1 MTRTQD
7 QPGRIAARRVIIWV
21 GLMMTVSLLVM
32 TFGALRAFDA
42 AIQPELDKR
51 SRLIGT
57 SIRDSVENALEM
69 GIPLGSIAGA
79 DRYLED
85 VLNEFEEVRSIA
97 LLTRSGEVISQT
109 KSAVIA
115 EKSVVSR
122 VANVG
127 AKAGPS
133 FAVPILN
140 RNTLVGEVRIEIEP
154 GYLRAR
160 LQNILLDIFVVG
172 LVAILLAFEL
182 VVAVTAGALGKP
194 LDRMFTLLRMQAR
207 GDFSHVVPESDSG
220 NLRRILRRVS
230 DRASD
235 LAERGREV
243 VILKRLPQ
251 AYFVDVRLPLF
262 VFSMA
267 TEISGA
273 FLPIYAR
280 DASNAPW
287 MSPELAATMPLIA
300 YLAAIA
306 LLSPFGGTIL
316 RIVAPRS
323 LFLICIPLTAL
334 AMAGVGLGQA
344 ALWIAVWHGAMALVY
359 AAATIACQEY
369 AIRTAPKG
377 EDAQAI
383 ASYLFVILG
392 GAFCGTALGGVLA
405 DRLGMN
411 ETFFVGAVLVLFSG
425 VLGAFFL
432 SENVAPRE
440 ALRTVEGSGTS
451 RPLAILAKPRVLALI
466 FGVAVP
472 MNIGMSV
479 FIWYLTPL
487 ILEAGGA
494 QLSDIGRVVMVFY
507 LVPVVVGPTVARFA
521 DRRIG
526 YVPMLVAGTL
536 VAGCALSSLY
546 FGAGFWPMVGAVAFF
561 GLGFAMCDAVVY
573 AHIIR
578 LAEASGLP
586 GARDAGLAA
595 LRIIVRLAAI
605 AGLLAG
611 AQLAAWYNYVWLVVA
626 IGILFFVGALI
637 MIVTESCHGIF
648 NRIKVRAPQ

>member
-1 MTRTQD
+1 MRAED

-21 GLMMTVSLLVM
+21 GLMMAISLLIM

-57 SIRDSVENALEM
+57 SIRDSMENTLEM
-69 GIPLGSIAGA
+69 GIPLGSVAGA
-79 DRYLED
+79 DQYLED
-85 VLNEFEEVRSIA
+85 VLSEFGEVRSIT
-97 LLTRSGEVISQT
+97 LLTRSGEIVSHAGSVGISET
-109 KSAVIA
+109 
-115 EKSVVSR
+115 SVVSR
-122 VANVG
+122 VASVG

-133 FAVPILN
+133 FSVPILN

-182 VVAVTAGALGKP
+182 VVTVAASALGKP
-194 LDRMFTLLRMQAR
+194 LDRMFKLLNMQAR
-207 GDFSHVVPESDSG
+207 GDFSHFVPEADGG
-220 NLRRILRRVS
+220 NLRRVLRRIS
-230 DRASD
+230 DRALD
-235 LAERGREV
+235 LAERGKDV
-243 VILKRLPQ
+243 VTLKRLPQ

-262 VFSMA
+262 VFSLA

-273 FLPIYAR
+273 FLPLYAR
-280 DASNAPW
+280 DASNPSWLA
-287 MSPELAATMPLIA
+287 PELAATLPLIA

-306 LLSPFGGTIL
+306 VISPFGGTIL
-316 RIVAPRS
+316 RVVAPRT
-323 LFLICIPLTAL
+323 LFLLCIPLTSL
-334 AMAGVGLGQA
+334 AMAGVGLGQS
-344 ALWIAVWHGAMALVY
+344 ALWISVWHGAMALVY
-359 AAATIACQEY
+359 AAAAIACQEY

-405 DRLGMN
+405 DRIGME
-411 ETFFVGAVLVLFSG
+411 ETFFVGAALVLISG
-425 VLGAFFL
+425 IIGAFFL
-432 SENVAPRE
+432 SGNVPPRE
-440 ALRTVEGSGTS
+440 VSAAKEIGRTT
-451 RPLAILAKPRVLALI
+451 RPFAILFKHRVLALI

-472 MNIGMSV
+472 MNVGMSV

-487 ILEAGGA
+487 ILDATGA
-494 QLSDIGRVVMVFY
+494 QISDIGRVVMIYY
-507 LVPVVVGPTVARFA
+507 LVPVLVGPTIARLA
-521 DRRIG
+521 DGRVG
-526 YVPMLVAGTL
+526 YVPMLVVGTI

-546 FGAGFWPMVGAVAFF
+546 FGAGFWPMVGAVGFF

-578 LAEASGLP
+578 IAEESGLV
-586 GARDAGLAA
+586 GARDISLAA

-605 AGLLAG
+605 AGLLVG
-611 AQLAAWYNYVWLVVA
+611 GQLALSFDYVWLAIA
-626 IGILFFVGALI
+626 IGILFFVGALL
-637 MIVTESCHGIF
+637 MIAAEGSHAMLRRSKAGS
-648 NRIKVRAPQ
+648 PY

>member
-1 MTRTQD
+1 MRVLD

-21 GLMMTVSLLVM
+21 GIMMAVSLLIM

-51 SRLIGT
+51 SLLIGT

-69 GIPLGSIAGA
+69 GLPLGAVSGA
-79 DRYLED
+79 DKYLED
-85 VLNEFEEVRSIA
+85 VLQEFDEVRSIT
-97 LLTRSGEVISQT
+97 LLTRSGEIVSQAE
-109 KSAVIA
+109 SATTS
-115 EKSVVSR
+115 ETSVVSR

-127 AKAGPS
+127 ARAGPS
-133 FAVPILN
+133 FSVPILN

-172 LVAILLAFEL
+172 LVATLLAFEL
-182 VVAVTAGALGKP
+182 VVAVAASALGKP

-207 GDFSHVVPESDSG
+207 GDFSHFVPEADGG
-220 NLRRILRRVS
+220 NLRRVLRRVS
-230 DRASD
+230 DRALD
-235 LAERGREV
+235 LAERGRTV
-243 VILKRLPQ
+243 FTPKRLPQ

-262 VFSMA
+262 VFSLA

-273 FLPIYAR
+273 FLPMYAR
-280 DASNAPW
+280 DATNPPW
-287 MSPELAATMPLIA
+287 LAPELAATLPLIA

-306 LLSPFGGTIL
+306 VISPFGGKIL
-316 RIVAPRS
+316 RVVTPRT
-323 LFLICIPLTAL
+323 LFLLCIPLTAL
-334 AMAGVGLGQA
+334 AMVGVGLGQS
-344 ALWIAVWHGAMALVY
+344 ALWIAIWHGAMALVY
-359 AAATIACQEY
+359 AAAAIACQEY

-392 GAFCGTALGGVLA
+392 GAFCGTAIGGVLA
-405 DRLGMN
+405 DRVGMN
-411 ETFFVGAVLVLFSG
+411 ETFFVGAVLVLISG
-425 VLGAFFL
+425 IIAAFFL
-432 SENVAPRE
+432 SGNVAPRE
-440 ALRTVEGSGTS
+440 FPTTEEPRKTA
-451 RPLAILAKPRVLALI
+451 RPFAVLFKHRVLALI

-487 ILEAGGA
+487 ILEAAGA
-494 QLSDIGRVVMVFY
+494 QISDIGRVVMVYY
-507 LVPVVVGPTVARFA
+507 LVPVLVGPTIARLA
-521 DRRIG
+521 DGKVG
-526 YVPMLVAGTL
+526 YVPMLVVGTI

-546 FGAGFWPMVGAVAFF
+546 FGAGFWPMVGAVGFF
-561 GLGFAMCDAVVY
+561 GLGFAMCDAVVF

-578 LAEASGLP
+578 IAEESGIV
-586 GARDAGLAA
+586 GARDTSLAA

-605 AGLLAG
+605 AGLLVG
-611 AQLAAWYNYVWLVVA
+611 AQLVLRFDYVWLAVA
-626 IGILFFVGALI
+626 IGMLFFIGAFL
-637 MIVTESCHGIF
+637 MIVAEGSHAMF
-648 NRIKVRAPQ
+648 RRSKVGTP